1 MPLSWQRSKLLF
13 SVALQIAFNVYLF
26 PVQGLVSSQQ
36 RYSYCSSS
44 NLGKILSGSQL
55 HASEPPDFHPIT
67 ISNSYRN
74 EAKSSLFAFASA
86 VALFNT
92 VKSASASSITAFRS
106 DEFEVI
112 IRETFLGL
120 GLTELEYGDQKY
132 IRVCVQSV
140 KENANKDIL
149 ELVKPGMI
157 LVAVDGK
164 NIEGQSRSEV
174 ESW

>member
-26 PVQGLVSSQQ
+26 PVQGLITSPQ
-36 RYSYCSSS
+36 RCSYCSSS
-44 NLGKILSGSQL
+44 LVSNVRSGSL
-55 HASEPPDFHPIT
+55 LYASEPTDFHPIT
-67 ISNSYRN
+67 TSNSYRN
-74 EAKSSLFAFASA
+74 EAKSSLLAFVSA

-92 VKSASASSITAFRS
+92 AKSASASSVSALRS
-106 DEFEVI
+106 DEFEVTI
-112 IRETFLGL
+112 NETFLGL

-140 KENANKDIL
+140 KENACKDVL
-149 ELVKPGMI
+149 KLVKPGMI

-164 NIEGQSRSEV
+164 NVEGQSRSEV
-174 ESW
+174 EGQ

>member
-1 MPLSWQRSKLLF
+1 MPSNWQRSKLLF

-26 PVQGLVSSQQ
+26 PVQGLVTSQQ
-36 RYSYCSSS
+36 RCSYCSSS
-44 NLGKILSGSQL
+44 NLGNIRSRSPLY
-55 HASEPPDFHPIT
+55 ASEPPDYYPIT

-140 KENANKDIL
+140 KENANKDVL

-164 NIEGQSRSEV
+164 NIEGQGRSEV